1 MQPAH
6 QDKQSDACQESEAAR
21 DKTALPGRGFQR
33 ERKSPIR
40 EATPSRSSR
49 EDARGPS
56 SSHRSGSRRS
66 YSPSEHRRDHRRVLE
81 GRPTTHRD
89 SHSQDNRPYRQP
101 SSRYSLESSPRHDR
115 DRRSRDKS
123 SPPRPSAGQ
132 SRHRLSQA
140 DDRQDQPSARQHP
153 PGETSA
159 AATTNVS
166 QKVPASQQSQ
176 GQPAPDSSAQQHQV
190 EQDSDPA
197 QQPASFHSGLQNI
210 KQVADVS
217 VPSSQGAPAMPAARH
232 FPSTAALPPPPSRPP
247 TPPAGLLG
255 VSSGAHSINQEAC
268 SRFDDPSQGLPTV
281 TLVPS
286 VGSTTRPTAASNSF
300 PFSLPGPPA
309 RQPGPPSFRTPA
321 PRQPHTS
328 AQGRPSTS
336 LSSLAQPPLNH
347 TDPALDFF
355 SESFDAL
362 RALYTRGLL
371 PPVPKVKALDNV
383 VKCRLILPP
392 ELPES
397 WSAWNAAH
405 PKAEASEESIKQK
418 ELAKHRTAAVLK
430 REQDRAAKGNT
441 LDKITEKFKEGPL
454 LLLRRYYKTSVRL
467 QIVTRHAS
475 GVRGTATGYLHGFD
489 KFMNLV
495 LMNVDEDYTVMTRVP
510 HPYTVMVHEPADPQ
524 PPPLSVSD
532 PMAGVHSFLRSL
544 CMLCASVM
552 LHITA
557 IDLLTAKT
565 GPHTQSCSGLYVSDS
580 AGK

>member
-281 TLVPS
+281 TLQGSLVPFFS
-286 VGSTTRPTAASNSF
+286 YPSPKAAPHLSARPSQHI
-300 PFSLPGPPA
+300 PII
-309 RQPGPPSFRTPA
+309 
-321 PRQPHTS
+321 TS
-328 AQGRPSTS
+328 ATPPQSYRPSPG
-336 LSSLAQPPLNH
+336 LLFRKL
-347 TDPALDFF
+347 
-355 SESFDAL
+355 DAL

-467 QIVTRHAS
+467 QIVTRHAL
-475 GVRGTATGYLHGFD
+475 RRQGTATGVARATLS
-489 KFMNLV
+489 
-495 LMNVDEDYTVMTRVP
+495 DYTAMSD
-510 HPYTVMVHEPADPQ
+510 YT
-524 PPPLSVSD
+524 
-532 PMAGVHSFLRSL
+532 
-544 CMLCASVM
+544 AST
-552 LHITA
+552 TA
-557 IDLLTAKT
+557 RK
-565 GPHTQSCSGLYVSDS
+565 P
-580 AGK
+580 